1 MTMSQST
8 PSTPTLSIEV
18 MTEIIKAT
26 TSILD
31 LHELLKTAVDLL
43 RQKFNFDY
51 VGLFLVDEE
60 GKWAVLQ
67 AGSGQTKFKQGHKI
81 QLGADSPVS
90 WCISQGQPRFVTDTQ
105 TDPPPADHP
114 RLPEIRSEAM
124 LPLATREATIG
135 AMLFQSRQ
143 AATFSEQNSA
153 GLQIVAVQL
162 AAAIENARMFE
173 HVTFSQRVAED
184 LLHETIALQQLSQ
197 SLSGT
202 LKIGEILDIFFQNC
216 TKVLGFDYVIF
227 SLVDPQQQRVK
238 AIGGVGVSAAH
249 LKRAN
254 HPLNSDDIMADIL
267 RSGHTEMITG
277 DDPRF
282 NREIF
287 QNEGM
292 VEWGKRIFTPIKL
305 RQENI
310 GLVEIGYNKNTETDI
325 QDSQIRLLRAF
336 IDQTA
341 LALDNAQRYEASQ
354 RAIRREALLKEFAT
368 KVRAS
373 TNLDT
378 ILQTAVKEIGE
389 AMGSKRTYIHM
400 ISPSTPEQAQ
410 QGKDQPV

>member
-1 MTMSQST
+1 MSRST
-8 PSTPTLSIEV
+8 PSTSTLSIEV
-18 MTEIIKAT
+18 MTEIIKVT

-31 LHELLKTAVDLL
+31 LHELLKTAVNLL
-43 RQKFNFDY
+43 QQKFNFDY
-51 VGLFLVDEE
+51 VGLYLVDVE
-60 GKWAVLQ
+60 GKWAELQ
-67 AGSGQTKFKQGHKI
+67 AGSGQTKFEQGYKV

-90 WCISQGQPRFVTDTQ
+90 GCISAGQPHFLADTQ
-105 TDPPPADHP
+105 NEPSPADHP
-114 RLPEIRSEAM
+114 RLPEIRSEAV
-124 LPLATREATIG
+124 LPLVARDAVIG

-143 AATFSEQNSA
+143 VAAFSEQNLA

-173 HVTFSQRVAED
+173 HVAFSQKVAED

-227 SLVDPQQQRVK
+227 SLVDPQQHVK
-238 AIGGVGVSAAH
+238 AVGGVGVSAAH
-249 LKRAN
+249 LKRT
-254 HPLNSDDIMADIL
+254 HYPLNSNDITADII
-267 RSGHTEMITG
+267 RTGHTEMITG

-282 NREIF
+282 DREIF
-287 QNEGM
+287 QSEGM
-292 VEWGKRIFTPIKL
+292 AEWGMRVFTPVKL

-310 GLVEIGYNKNTETDI
+310 GLVEIGYNKNVEADI

-389 AMGSKRTYIHM
+389 AMGSRRTYIHLV
-400 ISPSTPEQAQ
+400 SPSTPEQTQ
-410 QGKDQPV
+410 QAKD